1 MKYDVVLLDPYGN
14 QMKPIEIEA
23 FDKTARYEAER
34 LAEKHTAAIPK
45 RNVFVGSYIVYS
57 VKNPDR
63 KEDAKSGDVSQWPD
77 WKKRAALSNYELGK
91 ED

>member
-1 MKYDVVLLDPYGN
+1 MKYDVVLLDPNGN

-23 FDKTARYEAER
+23 FDKTARYESER

-57 VKNPDR
+57 VKKHGEEEQP
-63 KEDAKSGDVSQWPD
+63 
-77 WKKRAALSNYELGK
+77 
-91 ED
+91 